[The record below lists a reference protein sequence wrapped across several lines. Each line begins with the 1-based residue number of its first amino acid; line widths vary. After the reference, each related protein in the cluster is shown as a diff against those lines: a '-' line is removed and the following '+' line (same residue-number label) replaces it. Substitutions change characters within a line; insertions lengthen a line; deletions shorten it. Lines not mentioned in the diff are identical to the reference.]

1 MCNENS
7 EPSLP
12 ARVVGETHDGI
23 FFRTPRQSMKRKSI
37 RKTSPS
43 PHRTPVARSRS
54 SVRPRATRSPSRP
67 GPPLTDDLLSR
78 LHRNILFTNVSDES
92 FSSIAPKLIV
102 RRLTP
107 GEVVFDESTRGR
119 DLYLIAQGRISI
131 KKYTKYGSESLLAV
145 LHEGDFFGE
154 LSIIDGLPRSAR
166 AEASDHAVIASFSA
180 ADFRT
185 LIKDSDAFTFNLLN
199 NLAIRLRTMDQ
210 TFVRELERNA
220 QASRAKMEKLNLL
233 IEASK
238 TVNST
243 IDIDRLLVI
252 ILDAAAQSIKAD
264 RGTLYLIDEANQELW
279 SKAAQGKDMVE
290 IRLPIGKGLA
300 GYVAKT
306 GETVNI
312 ADAYRD
318 PRFNPEIDRKSGYKT
333 HNVLCMPM
341 RDKEG
346 KIVGVFQL
354 LNKQKGSFTEEDA
367 SFIDGLSVHAAIAV
381 ENARLAREM
390 VKNERLSAV
399 GRMASSIIHDIKNP
413 MGTLRLYAQVIQKK
427 SGGTELA
434 RMAEEI
440 IRQVDRFVKMTQEIL
455 DFSRGVSEM
464 NAKPVRLEEVMEGAL
479 KFLEADFERKKVR
492 LERRYEFTDR
502 CVLDIE
508 KMIRVMYNL
517 AGNAVDAMPT
527 GGTLTVRTRNV
538 DSSIYIEFTDTGVGM
553 LPEIRARVFEPFFTH
568 GKKRGT
574 GLGLAIVKKIMD
586 DHKGKIEIDS
596 TPNAGTTFRL
606 IFPRGI

>member
-1 MCNENS
+1 
-7 EPSLP
+7 
-12 ARVVGETHDGI
+12 
-23 FFRTPRQSMKRKSI
+23 MKPKNT

-43 PHRTPVARSRS
+43 SHRPTTVSRALVTTLKPPRRRPVI
-54 SVRPRATRSPSRP
+54 
-67 GPPLTDDLLSR
+67 TDDLLAR
-78 LHRNILFTNVSDES
+78 LRRNILFTNVSKRS
-92 FSSIAPKLIV
+92 FTATIPKLTV
-102 RRLTP
+102 GRFKA
-107 GEVVFDESTRGR
+107 GEIIFDESTRGR
-119 DLYLIAQGRISI
+119 DLYLIAEGRVSI
-131 KKYTKYGSESLLAV
+131 KKYTKYGNESLLAV

-166 AEASDHAVIASFSA
+166 AEALDNTAIVSFSA
-180 ADFRT
+180 SDFRS
-185 LIKDSDAFTFNLLN
+185 LIKESDAFTFNLLK

-210 TFVRELERNA
+210 TFVRELERHA
-220 QASRAKMEKLNLL
+220 LASRAKMEKLNLL

-238 TVNST
+238 IVNST
-243 IDIDRLLVI
+243 IDIDKLLVI
-252 ILDAAAQSIKAD
+252 ILDAAAHSIKAD
-264 RGTLYLIDEANQELW
+264 RGTLYLVDEPNHELW

-312 ADAYRD
+312 TDAYRD

-346 KIVGVFQL
+346 KIVGVFQF
-354 LNKQKGSFTEEDA
+354 LNKHKGSFTAEDA

-381 ENARLAREM
+381 ENARIAREM

-413 MGTLRLYAQVIQKK
+413 MTTLRLYAQVIQKK
-427 SGGTELA
+427 SGGTDLA

-464 NAKPVRLEEVMEGAL
+464 NAKPIRLEEVMEGAL
-479 KFLEADFERKKVR
+479 KFLEADFVRKRVK
-492 LERRYEFTDR
+492 LERRYEYTDR
-502 CVLDIE
+502 CVLDVE
-508 KMIRVMYNL
+508 KMIRVLYNL
-517 AGNAVDAMPT
+517 AGNAVDAMPN
-527 GGTLTVRTRNV
+527 GGTLTVRTHRV
-538 DSSIYIEFTDTGVGM
+538 DSSIYIEFIDTGVGM
-553 LPEIRARVFEPFFTH
+553 SPEIRARVFEPFFTH

-574 GLGLAIVKKIMD
+574 GLGLAIVKKIVD
-586 DHKGKIEIDS
+586 DHKGKIEIES
-596 TPNAGTTFRL
+596 TPNVGTTFRL
-606 IFPRGI
+606 ILPGGM